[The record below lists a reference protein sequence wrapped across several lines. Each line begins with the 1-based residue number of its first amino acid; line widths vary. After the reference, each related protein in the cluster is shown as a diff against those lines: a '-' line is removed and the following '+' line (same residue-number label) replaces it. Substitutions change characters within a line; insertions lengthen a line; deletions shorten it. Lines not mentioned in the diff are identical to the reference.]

1 MKHFY
6 LRQNQKLAA
15 LVNVFPE
22 FEEVVK
28 SYFNITNKCCFFT
41 WLCLKACLYS
51 IKQNGNI
58 VLTSVY
64 EWTSILFNRV
74 KFTGHQVGLWWLG
87 YQPCSL
93 GSQPPRPSESINL
106 ACLRQ
111 PMSADQF
118 IYWLASSKT
127 NFGDDRDNTFWSY
140 LTKAESSFTFFMPD
154 FNFFN

>member
-1 MKHFY
+1 MRKTIHCSRAHS
-6 LRQNQKLAA
+6 LSIHISMNL
-15 LVNVFPE
+15 
-22 FEEVVK
+22 
-28 SYFNITNKCCFFT
+28 S
-41 WLCLKACLYS
+41 LYIVYS
-51 IKQNGNI
+51 LNEIKQNLLISFKFELSLNI
-58 VLTSVY
+58 FLVCFFISFLFYNLLETSWTCIFTL
-64 EWTSILFNRV
+64 WTSILFNRV

-140 LTKAESSFTFFMPD
+140 LTKAESSFT
-154 FNFFN
+154 